1 MSRVQIPPTRIFVRK
16 THRVC
21 TGFEAEQ
28 LCCEAGPKG
37 NPAYPNLI
45 QRTHCVRR
53 DLKLS
58 SYAAKQARRPARSWE
73 IPPTRI
79 LYRCSH
85 ASRTASDGF
94 WQRAEGE
101 FQAFEVEQLCCETGP
116 ETCKVLGNPARWKLT
131 SSLRKPESCT
141 GVAIRHALRPTSSG

>member
-1 MSRVQIPPTRIFVRK
+1 MLRNRPEGKSRLPESLYER
-16 THRVC
+16 
-21 TGFEAEQ
+21 
-28 LCCEAGPKG
+28 
-37 NPAYPNLI
+37 
-45 QRTHCVRR
+45 RTASVR
-53 DLKLS
+53 DLKPS
-58 SYAAKQARRPARSWE
+58 SCAARQARRPARSWE

-79 LYRCSH
+79 LYRG
-85 ASRTASDGF
+85 RTASDGF

-141 GVAIRHALRPTSSG
+141 GVAMRHALRPTGSG